1 MVSRI
6 QAFSVI
12 GHRGAPMLVPPGNTL
27 ASLERAIDVGAQM
40 VEVDVRSTQDDVLVI
55 DHEAVRY
62 FNGFETPLRERTY
75 DEWKDLATD
84 AQAPLTTLEEV
95 FALVRKAHV
104 GLMMDFK
111 EPGTEAPLARAIR
124 QSGLPWRSLLV
135 AGAGDTSRKI
145 LRTLDPRI
153 PLSLSLDIDAVP
165 VITSKI
171 LSTVDTDAVT
181 WHHKLIT
188 PAVVQVLRMQGVVVY
203 AGVANLPEEMRRL
216 RHACK
221 VDGILTD
228 APDMLRSI

>member
-6 QAFSVI
+6 QSFSVI

-27 ASLERAIDVGAQM
+27 ASLQRAVEVGAEM

-62 FNGFETPLRERTY
+62 FHGFETPLRERTY
-75 DEWKDLATD
+75 AEWKGLPTD
-84 AQAPLTTLEEV
+84 PQAPLTTLEEV
-95 FALVRKAHV
+95 FALVRLNHV

-135 AGAGDTSRKI
+135 TGASETSRKI
-145 LRTLDPRI
+145 FRALDPRI
-153 PLSLSLDIDAVP
+153 PLSLSLDIESVP
-165 VITSKI
+165 VITPKI
-171 LSTVDTDAVT
+171 LSTVDTDAVN

-188 PAVVQVLRMQGVVVY
+188 PPIVQVLRMQGVVVY
-203 AGVANLPEEMRRL
+203 AGVANLTEEMRRL
-216 RHACK
+216 RHACQ

-228 APDMLRSI
+228 APDLLRSV